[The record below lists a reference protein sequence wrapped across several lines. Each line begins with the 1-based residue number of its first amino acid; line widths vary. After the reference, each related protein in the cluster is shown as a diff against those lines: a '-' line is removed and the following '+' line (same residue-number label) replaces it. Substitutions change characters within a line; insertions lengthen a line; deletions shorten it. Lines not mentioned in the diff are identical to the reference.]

1 MDYPD
6 VNPLV
11 PGGPGFG
18 FHWFWTIGSFLFG
31 LVLFAAFVIVVVLLV
46 RYLLVATKAHQHYL
60 DSHMPASSASTVPA
74 PTSTPTS
81 APASPTPTAPAP
93 TSPASTPDTSATT
106 TPIADPTP
114 PDVPVGSKTTRTRT
128 PKPPAAR

>member
-1 MDYPD
+1 MVMDYPD

-31 LVLFAAFVIVVVLLV
+31 LVLFAAFVVVIVLLV

-60 DSHMPASSASTVPA
+60 DSHRSSSTSAASA
-74 PTSTPTS
+74 PVTPPTTPT
-81 APASPTPTAPAP
+81 TPT
-93 TSPASTPDTSATT
+93 
-106 TPIADPTP
+106 DPTP
-114 PDVPVGSKTTRTRT
+114 PNVPAGTKPARTRT
-128 PKPPAAR
+128 AKPPAAS

>member
-1 MDYPD
+1 MVMDYPD

-31 LVLFAAFVIVVVLLV
+31 LVLFAAFVVVIVLLV

-60 DSHMPASSASTVPA
+60 DSHRTSSTSASSAPA
-74 PTSTPTS
+74 TSPTTPPTTPT
-81 APASPTPTAPAP
+81 T
-93 TSPASTPDTSATT
+93 
-106 TPIADPTP
+106 DPTP
-114 PDVPVGSKTTRTRT
+114 PNVPAGTKPTRTRT
-128 PKPPAAR
+128 PKPPAAS